1 MYSLQAQSSKASI
14 LIFSILRAATFCKI
28 HIPTTKPDMPPA
40 HYTDTHRTLTGRNW
54 LKLSLAGA
62 LAMLLGTHFS
72 DLQATGTTV
81 KAPAS
86 KARPPMAT
94 AMEPAPISLERPIA
108 VAMAAPVAVAVPM
121 RAEPVD
127 PQVLGESL
135 QEAVRSGNA
144 AQIRFLVKQGAVLD
158 TVDETNRTPLMLG
171 VIFNRPASV
180 KQLLAL
186 GANTALKDTEGL
198 TALLHARKLGLP
210 RIARLLDKR

>member
-1 MYSLQAQSSKASI
+1 
-14 LIFSILRAATFCKI
+14 
-28 HIPTTKPDMPPA
+28 MPPVR
-40 HYTDTHRTLTGRNW
+40 YTDTHRTLAGRNW

-62 LAMLLGTHFS
+62 LAVLLGTHFS
-72 DLQATGTTV
+72 DLPAAGTTV
-81 KAPAS
+81 QAPAS
-86 KARPPMAT
+86 KARLPMAT
-94 AMEPAPISLERPIA
+94 AMEPAPVSLEGPTAMA
-108 VAMAAPVAVAVPM
+108 VAVPAAVAVPM
-121 RAEPVD
+121 RAESID
-127 PQVLGESL
+127 PQVLDESL

-144 AQIRFLVKQGAVLD
+144 AQIRLLVKKGAAFD
-158 TVDETNRTPLMLG
+158 TVDEAKRTPLMLA

>member
-1 MYSLQAQSSKASI
+1 
-14 LIFSILRAATFCKI
+14 
-28 HIPTTKPDMPPA
+28 MPPA
-40 HYTDTHRTLTGRNW
+40 HYTNTPRTLAARNW
-54 LKLSLAGA
+54 LKLSLTGV

-72 DLQATGTTV
+72 DLQAAGTTV
-81 KAPAS
+81 KAPPS

-94 AMEPAPISLERPIA
+94 AMEPAPVSLERPTA

-127 PQVLGESL
+127 LQVLGESL

-198 TALLHARKLGLP
+198 TALSHARKLGLP